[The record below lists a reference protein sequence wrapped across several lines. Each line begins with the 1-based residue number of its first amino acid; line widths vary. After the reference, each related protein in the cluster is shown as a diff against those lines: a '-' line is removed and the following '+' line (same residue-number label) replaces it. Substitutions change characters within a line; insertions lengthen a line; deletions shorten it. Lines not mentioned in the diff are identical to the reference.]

1 MTDPTLSSVIAQFV
15 GSAAT
20 AGERRERRAALSHV
34 DAELGTMPMR
44 AIRTRNL
51 TAMLDDL
58 AAAGLSARRQD
69 AVVEALHSLYAFAIG
84 RGLVADDPA
93 SGAAAVAPPTAMP
106 APTPAPMPA
115 PTATP
120 TPAPMPAPTATPT
133 LTMLALG
140 VRVAA
145 WTAWTIAIVFALL
158 LVALVLE
165 LT

>member
-15 GSAAT
+15 GSAVT

-34 DAELGTMPMR
+34 DAELGTMRMG

-58 AAAGLSARRQD
+58 DEAGLSARRQD

-84 RGLVADDPA
+84 RGLVADDPT
-93 SGAAAVAPPTAMP
+93 SGAAAVA
-106 APTPAPMPA
+106 
-115 PTATP
+115 TP
-120 TPAPMPAPTATPT
+120 TPMPTPTPTPTPTLTPMPAPTATPT
-133 LTMLALG
+133 LTMLTLG
-140 VRVAA
+140 ARVAA
-145 WTAWTIAIVFALL
+145 WTAWAIAIFFALL